1 MDYYKLTPMATLSH
15 LKTSSS
21 GLVYRE
27 VAIRQRAYGRN
38 TISIGRKVP
47 FVRRR
52 LYQFKNHLKQWPASI
67 QRACQALSACE
78 PLPGKGLCLAGHDG
92 IVGED
97 RIGRRHLAVQPTAR
111 LKCSGFQSQA
121 GGLKTGLF
129 HQARHRRADLPNMQG
144 IGHVEAHL
152 EPSPHNPF
160 QDRQGMPLDGTQD
173 RASDFSQGLIIW
185 VAR

>member
-92 IVGED
+92 ISAATTLSPARTIPS
-97 RIGRRHLAVQPTAR
+97 RIGRA
-111 LKCSGFQSQA
+111 C
-121 GGLKTGLF
+121 
-129 HQARHRRADLPNMQG
+129 RA
-144 IGHVEAHL
+144 A
-152 EPSPHNPF
+152 STS
-160 QDRQGMPLDGTQD
+160 RAPL
-173 RASDFSQGLIIW
+173 
-185 VAR
+185 